1 MPGVLK
7 KTAMAVVG
15 AIILAALIG
24 GALVGPSLWFACFA
38 VMLALGMH
46 DWLQWRES
54 DDMTAREV
62 ADRFM
67 VHLLI
72 FAAGL
77 AQPTFD
83 AFEAWLR
90 T

>member
-7 KTAMAVVG
+7 TTAMAAVATITLV
-15 AIILAALIG
+15 ALIG
-24 GALVGPSLWFACFA
+24 GALVGPSLWDACFA
-38 VMLALGMH
+38 FLLALGIH

-54 DDMTAREV
+54 DMAAREV

-67 VHLLI
+67 AHLLI

-77 AQPTFD
+77 AAPTFD
-83 AFEAWLR
+83 AFESWLR
-90 T
+90 SR